1 MREREREREGVI
13 SKPRKATC
21 FALDNPIDK
30 SSSISASQMSCPLKK
45 SFSPFYSM
53 KKQTI

>member
-1 MREREREREGVI
+1 MRERVL

-45 SFSPFYSM
+45 SFSSFYSM